1 MGAPRETRYI
11 GSRVPNH
18 VGPGRV
24 EVIDPDR
31 RKRKLD
37 PRLDLR
43 RHSPDGFQ
51 WGYAGS
57 GPSQLALALVADA
70 LADDE
75 AAQRCYQPFKAL
87 TVAFWSDHWEL
98 TAGEIQD
105 VCERM
110 ERRKAYG

>member
-24 EVIDPDR
+24 EVIDPDG

-57 GPSQLALALVADA
+57 GPSAL
-70 LADDE
+70 
-75 AAQRCYQPFKAL
+75 R
-87 TVAFWSDHWEL
+87 
-98 TAGEIQD
+98 
-105 VCERM
+105 
-110 ERRKAYG
+110 